1 MKNVIIDVSDIVV
14 NLSSTGS
21 TPLSRDLETF
31 FECCSNPA
39 IQLSHLTVCVCV
51 IMIYPNSVNRM
62 SAAQCL

>member
-39 IQLSHLTVCVCV
+39 IQLSHLTVCV
-51 IMIYPNSVNRM
+51 
-62 SAAQCL
+62 